1 MKTRDLTELA
11 IRNLREAI
19 LRNSLTTLGVA
30 VGVASLVAMLSLGVG
45 LQTLASR
52 RLLRSGLFDSVL
64 VSSGRDNRGPGRNQR
79 QRDDAVAKTP
89 PSLDDDALQTFAKLA
104 NVSEVYPQVRF
115 STEIRYDG
123 NKFTTNALGVPESSR
138 KGEAFD
144 GMTGK
149 FFSSP
154 TAEEAILQLEL
165 AQQIASSPAK
175 NIVDEKSAGPQNTR
189 QKTEGKSALSP
200 ATNSPAS
207 VDQPAPK
214 TTAGT
219 STGNS
224 AGIAAAT
231 TPATPAANPNDLI
244 GKTIVI
250 RYAQRASFA
259 SAAERD
265 DALLESA
272 MTGQLAGGLSVIPKE
287 KTLRIVGIVESDPGA
302 GMGSF
307 GGGRLFL
314 PLKLAESLHV
324 AQPSD
329 MQALLSDTETKPAY
343 TAVTVRV
350 QNPKDVAAVEAAI
363 KKIGYST
370 FSLLDATK
378 GLRLVFT
385 VFDLFLGLFGSLA
398 LTVASLGIINTLVMA
413 ILERRREIGILKALG
428 ATDGDVKSLFFA
440 EAAAMGFFGGL
451 FGVALGWFIGQA
463 LTWGTGIYL
472 RQQDLPSVKIS
483 YVPWWLAC
491 GAILFATMV
500 SLLAGLYP
508 AARASRLNPVDALR
522 YE

>member
-30 VGVASLVAMLSLGVG
+30 VGVASLVAMLSLGGG

-189 QKTEGKSALSP
+189 QKTEGKTALSP